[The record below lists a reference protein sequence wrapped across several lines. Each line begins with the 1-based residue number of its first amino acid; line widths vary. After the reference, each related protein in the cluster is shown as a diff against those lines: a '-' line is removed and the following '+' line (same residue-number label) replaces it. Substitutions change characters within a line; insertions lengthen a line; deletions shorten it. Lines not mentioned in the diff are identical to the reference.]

1 MIIKTDT
8 FKDCCT
14 KILKAIDSNELSTLT
29 ETLEIVTEGNT
40 LYLNVTN
47 KEYYASVK
55 FGLGT
60 PESFHATVNA
70 FLFLKLIAQ
79 ITVEDIELNIKD
91 TYVEVK
97 ANGTYKIPLI
107 FDNDKLLVLPKII
120 VNNPTVDM
128 NVSGSVLQS
137 IADYNSKELLKGT
150 IAKPVQKM
158 YYLDQKGCVTFTSG
172 ACVNNFELAQPIKVL
187 LSDRLVSLFRLFKND
202 MVHFV
207 LGHDMLSDSIM
218 QTKLSLSTPE
228 IELTAILTSDTSLI
242 DSVPVDKI
250 RERAAV
256 ANYPSSA
263 VFSKDALLQTINR
276 LLLFSAGFG
285 GKQNIKPYSLLEFKQ
300 DGVVVWDADNQNF
313 EHLTYANAPTLPVEG
328 YNLKI
333 DLTDFKAVLDTC
345 AESDINLS
353 FGNHQA
359 IVVSRKN
366 IYNVIPEV
374 REN

>member
-128 NVSGSVLQS
+128 NVSGSVLQ
-137 IADYNSKELLKGT
+137 GT

-158 YYLDQKGCVTFTSG
+158 YYLDQQGCVTFTSG

-218 QTKLSLSTPE
+218 QTKL
-228 IELTAILTSDTSLI
+228 
-242 DSVPVDKI
+242 
-250 RERAAV
+250 
-256 ANYPSSA
+256 
-263 VFSKDALLQTINR
+263 
-276 LLLFSAGFG
+276 
-285 GKQNIKPYSLLEFKQ
+285 
-300 DGVVVWDADNQNF
+300 
-313 EHLTYANAPTLPVEG
+313 
-328 YNLKI
+328 
-333 DLTDFKAVLDTC
+333 
-345 AESDINLS
+345 
-353 FGNHQA
+353 
-359 IVVSRKN
+359 
-366 IYNVIPEV
+366 
-374 REN
+374 